1 MKEIKLGQD
10 KINKFYDPRPIT
22 DETLKELGFKK
33 YEKSGNYKDLCLGSF
48 FLEVKEIYDK
58 NDDEFDEET
67 YLNNENWINWTLAV
81 TVCQYGREVDECYN
95 YWKTVGSVR
104 MLIEALKGDE

>member
-22 DETLKELGFKK
+22 DETLKELGFEK

-58 NDDEFDEET
+58 NDDE
-67 YLNNENWINWTLAV
+67 ILAV
-81 TVCQYGREVDECYN
+81 TVCQYGREVDECYT